1 MGHKITA
8 PAGMIH
14 MRAALVRLGRY
25 GPKTAVAIKRQV
37 TAGEQMGLRVAAYR
51 PLGERGV
58 VAFTYESDL
67 RRALKRMEK
76 AVEHVEKRDASP
88 DVGREMHASQVEVD
102 ELDQHLDQLDTTGV
116 IDVVSAKLDEL
127 ATQLAKVQQ
136 QLAALCRAWDINA

>member
-1 MGHKITA
+1 MGSKIV
-8 PAGMIH
+8 PPSGLIH
-14 MRAALVRLGRY
+14 MRDALVQLGHY
-25 GPKTAVAIKRQV
+25 GPKTCAGVERQV
-37 TAGEQMGLRVAAYR
+37 NAGKKMGLRVAAYR
-51 PLGERGV
+51 PLGDRAV
-58 VAFTYESDL
+58 IVFTYESDL
-67 RRALKRMEK
+67 RKALKRMEK
-76 AVEHVEKRDASP
+76 TVEHIEKRDASP